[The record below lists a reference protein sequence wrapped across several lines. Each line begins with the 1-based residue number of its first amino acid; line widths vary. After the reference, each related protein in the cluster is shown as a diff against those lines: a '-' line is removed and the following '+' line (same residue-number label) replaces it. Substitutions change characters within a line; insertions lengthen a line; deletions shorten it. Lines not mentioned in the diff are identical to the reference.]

1 MLLEPDVGVDDE
13 EKITMDTD
21 RVVMRY
27 FSFWGYIDCLM
38 SERCLVER
46 KENDQV

>member
-27 FSFWGYIDCLM
+27 FSCWAYTDCLK